1 MVSATP
7 LRPIG
12 SFRTDLSA
20 DEIRRADATRIRSLA
35 TWAAIKLM
43 PGFLFLRQRSEF
55 IQGWETAAAAGTS
68 LASGVSAGAVGAAG
82 VPALGSWMMLPNLT
96 DERTQTVLPM
106 NDSLYGAAQLELD
119 RSGPMV
125 IGIPESLPD
134 RRYWSIALHDAF
146 MNCVAHLGPKWT
158 GDRAG
163 EYLLVGPGW
172 DGSAPP
178 WAADVLRAPTVS
190 VLLLN
195 RVLVA
200 YEPDDIDVVRRWR
213 DGLTLTTLA
222 QRDGADPPAI
232 ETADLVHRELRSLED
247 PFRFLRLGFEHF
259 AHNPPP
265 IEDRWLVEL
274 LRSDGLEAAE
284 DDEQREA
291 VADGVRDAQ
300 LILDGAISDTPRR
313 DGWTV
318 PFPHTGEQGPYV
330 LDQAVTQ
337 LRAIGANDPAEA
349 IYLFADRD
357 ADGEPLDGSDRTTY
371 ELRFETPP
379 PLDDPGFW
387 SLTMY
392 GPDSLL
398 VNNPIGR
405 YSTRVSRPGFVRGDD
420 GSATVVMSAR
430 PPDDVPEANWLP
442 APPGPFQV
450 GLRLYY
456 PRPAIRDGTWFPP
469 PVRRAL
475 RTGA

>member
-1 MVSATP
+1 VSAAS
-7 LRPIG
+7 LRPVG
-12 SFRTDLSA
+12 SFRADLAA
-20 DEIRRADATRIRSLA
+20 DEIRRADGVRIRSLA

-55 IQGWETAAAAGTS
+55 VQGWEAAAAAGAS
-68 LASGVSAGAVGAAG
+68 LTSGVSAGAVGAAG
-82 VPALGSWMMLPNLT
+82 VPALGSWMMLPSLS

-106 NDSLYGAAQLELD
+106 NDSLYGAAQVELD
-119 RSGPMV
+119 RPGPMV
-125 IGIPESLPD
+125 IGVPESLPD

-163 EYLLVGPGW
+163 EYLLVGPDW
-172 DGSAPP
+172 DEQAPP
-178 WAADVLRAPTVS
+178 WAAGVLRSPTVS

-195 RVLVA
+195 RVLVG
-200 YEPDDIDVVRRWR
+200 YEPGDIDVVRRWR
-213 DGLTLTTLA
+213 HGLTLTTLA
-222 QRDGADPPAI
+222 QRDGADAPPI
-232 ETADLVHRELRSLED
+232 DTADLVHGDLRSLED
-247 PFRFLRLGFEHF
+247 PVEFLRLGFEHL
-259 AHNPPP
+259 ARNPPP
-265 IEDRWLVEL
+265 VEDRWLVEL
-274 LRSDGLEAAE
+274 LRSGGLEAVE
-284 DDEQREA
+284 DDERREA

-300 LILDGAISDTPRR
+300 LILDGAISGTPRR

-330 LDQAVTQ
+330 LEQAVTQ

-349 IYLFADRD
+349 IYLFADRN
-357 ADGEPLDGSDRTTY
+357 ADGEPLDGSEGKTY
-371 ELRFETPP
+371 ELRFDVPP

-398 VNNPIGR
+398 IANPICR

-420 GSATVVMSAR
+420 GSATVVMTAR
-430 PPDDVPEANWLP
+430 LPEEVPEANWLP
-442 APPGPFQV
+442 APPGQFQV

-456 PRPAIRDGTWFPP
+456 PRAAIRDGTWFPP
-469 PVRRAL
+469 PVRRVH
-475 RTGA
+475 